1 MTPTLQRPAGKAA
14 KRPAQDDPAR
24 IPQRDA
30 SKRGY
35 WLYLIPGAVLVSI
48 VILYPIV
55 RNLRLSFFHWRG
67 GRAEE
72 QFAGL
77 ENWIA
82 LASDQEFLQS
92 FQNIVLVIIA
102 MVIVPTLLGLVI
114 AALLFD
120 VVGRRFGAKLSSFL
134 RATYYLPQILP
145 IAVAGVMFSWILKPN
160 SDGVLNQFLTTITG
174 SDVQINWLG
183 GQYSTAMA
191 SVMVLM
197 IWIQIGYPVVIFMA
211 ALQRVDPQLYEAA
224 ELDGANWFQRFRAI
238 TLPMIRPEVF
248 VVALTTTIAAL
259 KVFGPVF
266 ILTNGGPSKSTYVPS
281 FYAYQEFIRGTDKG
295 YAATIASA
303 ITILVVIVA
312 IIFIRVQNRAERK
325 EA

>member
-55 RNLRLSFFHWRG
+55 RNIRLSFFHWRG

-238 TLPMIRPEVF
+238 TLPMIQPEVF

>member
-1 MTPTLQRPAGKAA
+1 MTITPQL
-14 KRPAQDDPAR
+14 KRPKKAQDPAR
-24 IPQRDA
+24 IPQRDR
-30 SKRGY
+30 SKLGY
-35 WLYLIPGAVLVSI
+35 WLYLIPGGILVSL
-48 VILYPIV
+48 VIFYPIV
-55 RNLRLSFFHWRG
+55 RNMRLSFFHWRG

-72 QFAGL
+72 SFAGFD
-77 ENWIA
+77 NWIA
-82 LASDQEFLQS
+82 LFSDQEFLQS
-92 FQNIVLVIIA
+92 FKNIVLVIIA
-102 MVIVPTLLGLVI
+102 MVVVPTLLGLII

-120 VVGRRFGAKLSSFL
+120 VVGRRFGGKLSSFL

-160 SDGVLNQFLTTITG
+160 SDGVLNQFLTLITG
-174 SDVQINWLG
+174 STVEINWLG

-211 ALQRVDPQLYEAA
+211 ALQRVDPELYEAA
-224 ELDGANWFQRFRAI
+224 ELDGANWYERFRAI

-259 KVFGPVF
+259 KVFAPVF

-303 ITILVVIVA
+303 ITILVVVVA

-325 EA
+325 DA

>member
-1 MTPTLQRPAGKAA
+1 MTPTLQRPADKAA

-55 RNLRLSFFHWRG
+55 RNIRLSFFHWRG

-238 TLPMIRPEVF
+238 TLPMIQPEVF

>member
-1 MTPTLQRPAGKAA
+1 MPSLTRA
-14 KRPAQDDPAR
+14 KRPVSPHDAAR
-24 IPQRDA
+24 IPQRGG
-30 SKRGY
+30 SRLGY
-35 WLYLIPGAVLVSI
+35 WLYMIPGMILVGAI
-48 VILYPIV
+48 ILYPIL
-55 RNLRLSFFHWRG
+55 RNFRLSFFHWRG

-72 QFAGL
+72 HFAGF
-77 ENWIA
+77 ENWVA
-82 LASDQEFLQS
+82 LFGDDAFLQS
-92 FQNIVLVIIA
+92 FENIVLVILA
-102 MVIVPTLLGLVI
+102 MVIIPTLLGLVI

-160 SDGVLNQFLTTITG
+160 QSGVANQFLTWLTG
-174 SDVQINWLG
+174 SEVNINWLG
-183 GQYSTAMA
+183 GSYATAIT

-197 IWIQIGYPVVIFMA
+197 VWVQIGYPVVIFMA
-211 ALQRVDPQLYEAA
+211 ALQRVEPQLYEAA

-238 TLPMIRPEVF
+238 TLPMIQPEVF

-266 ILTNGGPSKSTYVPS
+266 ILTSGGPTQSTYVPS
-281 FYAYQEFIRGTDKG
+281 YYAYIEFIKGTDKG

-303 ITILVVIVA
+303 ITVLVIIVA
-312 IIFIRVQNRAERK
+312 IVFIKVQNRAEAK

>member
-1 MTPTLQRPAGKAA
+1 MTSPTRTKRRSPA
-14 KRPAQDDPAR
+14 
-24 IPQRDA
+24 DA
-30 SKRGY
+30 PRFPERGRSSLGY
-35 WLYLIPGAVLVSI
+35 WLYFIPGAILVGV
-48 VILYPIV
+48 VIIYPIV

-77 ENWIA
+77 DNWIA
-82 LASDQEFLQS
+82 LFGDTEFLQS
-92 FQNIVLVIIA
+92 FKNIVLVILA
-102 MVIVPTLLGLVI
+102 MVVIPTLLGLVI

-120 VVGRRFGAKLSSFL
+120 VVGRRFGARWSSFL

-160 SDGVLNQFLTTITG
+160 QDGVLNQFLSFVTG
-174 SDVQINWLG
+174 DSVEVNWLG
-183 GQYSTAMA
+183 GSYGTAMT

-197 IWIQIGYPVVIFMA
+197 VWIQIGYPVVIFMA
-211 ALQRVDPQLYEAA
+211 ALQRVDPELYEAA
-224 ELDGANWFQRFRAI
+224 ELDGARWFERFRAI

-259 KVFGPVF
+259 KVFAPVF
-266 ILTNGGPSKSTYVPS
+266 ILTSGGPTKSTYVPS
-281 FYAYQEFIRGTDKG
+281 YYAYIEFIKGTDKG

-303 ITILVVIVA
+303 ITILVALVA
-312 IIFIRVQNRAERK
+312 VGFIWFQNRVERK
-325 EA
+325 DA